1 MNKQEFLAEL
11 RRGLSGLPRDDI
23 EERLS
28 FYGEM
33 LDDRIEEGLTE
44 EEAVSAA
51 GPVDEIVR
59 QTVVDIPLAKIA
71 KERIRPKRRLRA
83 WETVLLVLGSP
94 VWLSLGIAA
103 AAAVFAVY
111 AAMWAV
117 IAALWAVFG
126 ALAVCAVAGVPGC
139 IIFAAGGSVASG
151 LALLGGGLVCAGLSV
166 FMFFGCKKAT
176 AGIMSLTKKFAIWIK
191 NCFKGKEAAK

>member
-33 LDDRIEEGLTE
+33 LDDRMEEGLTE

-59 QTVVDIPLAKIA
+59 QTVADIPLAKIA

-103 AAAVFAVY
+103 AAAVFAPD
-111 AAMWAV
+111 
-117 IAALWAVFG
+117 G
-126 ALAVCAVAGVPGC
+126 TGRC
-139 IIFAAGGSVASG
+139 
-151 LALLGGGLVCAGLSV
+151 
-166 FMFFGCKKAT
+166 
-176 AGIMSLTKKFAIWIK
+176 GIH
-191 NCFKGKEAAK
+191 

>member
-33 LDDRIEEGLTE
+33 LDDRMEEGLTE

-59 QTVVDIPLAKIA
+59 QTVAYIPLAKIA

-111 AAMWAV
+111 AAMWAL
-117 IAALWAVFG
+117 IIALWAVFG
-126 ALAVCAVAGVPGC
+126 ALAVCAVGSVPGC

-176 AGIMSLTKKFAIWIK
+176 VGIMSLTKKFAIWIK